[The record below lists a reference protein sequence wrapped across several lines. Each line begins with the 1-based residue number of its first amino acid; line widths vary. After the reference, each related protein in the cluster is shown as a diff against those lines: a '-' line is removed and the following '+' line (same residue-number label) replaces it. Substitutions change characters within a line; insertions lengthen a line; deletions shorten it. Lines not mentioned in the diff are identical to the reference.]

1 MIAKSIFAFTC
12 DCKTHC
18 PKRQPAAPGRQHML
32 PAAGSGM
39 QQVDVENMRQQ
50 LSLATN
56 RAQTRVWHISYTRT
70 ISISICRPLRFVHD
84 FRLAFRRR
92 RRRRCRRC
100 SVAAAVNLLA
110 VLVCSAFKNFHVS
123 FQKCKYGHD
132 LAAVVSLSLPPY
144 LPPPLSL
151 TLCSLLLTLGR
162 PHVCCASFS
171 APLPL
176 PALSARQLDS

>member
-18 PKRQPAAPGRQHML
+18 PKRQPTAPGRQHML

-56 RAQTRVWHISYTRT
+56 SAQCHRVGHISYTRT

-84 FRLAFRRR
+84 FRLAF
-92 RRRRCRRC
+92 RRRCRRC

-132 LAAVVSLSLPPY
+132 LAAVVSPSLFQPTS
-144 LPPPLSL
+144 LPPPLS
-151 TLCSLLLTLGR
+151 
-162 PHVCCASFS
+162 HCC
-171 APLPL
+171 
-176 PALSARQLDS
+176 

>member
-18 PKRQPAAPGRQHML
+18 PKRQPTAPGRQHML

-56 RAQTRVWHISYTRT
+56 RAQCHRVGYIYIIAYTRT

-92 RRRRCRRC
+92 RRRC

-132 LAAVVSLSLPPY
+132 LAAVVSLSSNLLPSPH
-144 LPPPLSL
+144 LSL
-151 TLCSLLLTLGR
+151 TAVDVGPSACLLCLLLCSS
-162 PHVCCASFS
+162 PSAFS
-171 APLPL
+171 VSS
-176 PALSARQLDS
+176 SA

>member
-18 PKRQPAAPGRQHML
+18 PKRQPTAPGRQHML

-56 RAQTRVWHISYTRT
+56 RAQTRVGHISYTRT

-132 LAAVVSLSLPPY
+132 LAAVVCLPLFSPCLS
-144 LPPPLSL
+144 
-151 TLCSLLLTLGR
+151 LCSLLLTLGR

>member
-1 MIAKSIFAFTC
+1 
-12 DCKTHC
+12 
-18 PKRQPAAPGRQHML
+18 ML

-56 RAQTRVWHISYTRT
+56 RAQCHRVGHIAYTRT

-132 LAAVVSLSLPPY
+132 LAAVVSLSLPAY
-144 LPPPLSL
+144 LPSPHLSL
-151 TLCSLLLTLGR
+151 TAVDVGPSAC
-162 PHVCCASFS
+162 SFS